1 MVSEKEMTMNYLTES
16 SYDSMYTCAVYR
28 AASKQKRNYL
38 LCHIPIDKTND
49 LAYSAAVTLKV
60 FDDDRPTDEK
70 ATSERVLLIRAWEN
84 KLKTN
89 FDGTASFLS
98 ALDQLSRGSTHNKDI
113 GAKLRRIRRRRRWTQ
128 EQMAVELGVDRS
140 LFSRIERGERNIPE
154 SVVDWMKNRGKK
166 P

>member
-1 MVSEKEMTMNYLTES
+1 MTTHCLDEETYC
-16 SYDSMYTCAVYR
+16 SMMDTAVQS

-38 LCHIPIDKTND
+38 LCHIPIDKEQAD
-49 LAYSAAVTLKV
+49 IAYLASVTLAV
-60 FDDDRPTDEK
+60 FNDDRPTDEK
-70 ATSERVLLIRAWEN
+70 ATQERVLLIRAWEN
-84 KLKTN
+84 KLKTQ
-89 FDGTASFLS
+89 FDSTASFLS
-98 ALDQLSRGSTHNKDI
+98 AMDILSRGTTHNKDI

>member
-1 MVSEKEMTMNYLTES
+1 MTMDCQE
-16 SYDSMYTCAVYR
+16 YDDMLYAAVLK
-28 AASKQKRNYL
+28 AASRTKRNYL
-38 LCHIPIDKTND
+38 LCHILIDKEQAD
-49 LAYSAAVTLKV
+49 IAYLASVTLAV
-60 FDDDRPTDEK
+60 FNDDRPTDEK
-70 ATSERVLLIRAWEN
+70 ATQERVLLIRAWEN